1 MINTKTKLLGLL
13 GNPLEHSFS
22 PIMHNKAYEKNNL
35 NYLYLPLEI
44 EEDNIEDV
52 LKGIKH
58 MKFIGFNVTIPYK
71 LKIMEF
77 LDEIHPLAKKIG
89 SVNTVKI
96 SGGKL
101 IGFNTDGM
109 GFVKSL
115 ENNSKINITEN
126 KFLLLGAGGASR
138 SIAMTLA
145 DKGAEQIFIANRTV
159 NKAKELSEE
168 INNKVRKCC
177 SFVDINNIEN
187 MKITA
192 KNVDIIINTT
202 SLGMYPNIEGCPI
215 DIDLLLKKHLVTD
228 IVYNPVKT
236 KLLREA
242 ENKGCRIQTGLG
254 MLINQGAEAFE
265 IWTDKEAPV
274 EDMKEVIKNLMT

>member
-1 MINTKTKLLGLL
+1 
-13 GNPLEHSFS
+13 
-22 PIMHNKAYEKNNL
+22 
-35 NYLYLPLEI
+35 
-44 EEDNIEDV
+44 
-52 LKGIKH
+52 

-77 LDEIHPLAKKIG
+77 LDKIDPLAKKIG

-101 IGFNTDGM
+101 IGYNTDGT

-115 ENNSKINITEN
+115 ESNSKINITEN

-168 INNKVRKCC
+168 INNKVTRCC
-177 SFVDINNIEN
+177 SYVDINNIEN
-187 MKITA
+187 MKKTTN
-192 KNVDIIINTT
+192 KVDIIINTT
-202 SLGMYPNIEGCPI
+202 SLGMYPNIEGCPL

-242 ENKGCRIQTGLG
+242 ENKGCRIQSGLG

-265 IWTDKEAPV
+265 IWTDKKAPV